1 MCVLD
6 ADLSSVTG
14 PLRQNG
20 RHHVGDTMRVL
31 DAELSFVTG
40 PLRQN
45 SRHHV
50 CSGCRI
56 KLRGF
61 IGFYPYSVACQLCA
75 SAVETHL
82 RWAPA
87 RARKGP
93 KDTSASCRM
102 IEVII

>member
-14 PLRQNG
+14 PLRQNS
-20 RHHVGDTMRVL
+20 RHHVGDTMCVL
-31 DAELSFVTG
+31 DANLSSVTG

-56 KLRGF
+56 KL
-61 IGFYPYSVACQLCA
+61 CA
-75 SAVETHL
+75 SSVETHL

-102 IEVII
+102 ILKLLGSIF